1 MDKRIKPMDEL
12 TDEQKT
18 VIAEAQK
25 NFSDLKNSNV
35 VFTDAHMDLLFGQA
49 RSMNG
54 WQDKEVSDDMVKSL
68 YELDKMGPTSTNGC
82 PGRCIFI
89 KSQEQK
95 EKLEP
100 ALLPNNVPK
109 VMSAPVI
116 AIIGYDLDFSDHMT
130 KLFPHM
136 DVTPMYK
143 GNDEMNVST
152 AFRNSSLQGAYL
164 MMVARAMGLDCGPMS
179 GFNNQLVDE
188 TFFLDTNIKSN
199 FLCCIGYGDSTKIFQ
214 RLPRLDFDEVC
225 KII

>member
-1 MDKRIKPMDEL
+1 MLDDL
-12 TDEQKT
+12 TEEQKQIVT
-18 VIAEAQK
+18 AAQEK
-25 NFSDLKNSNV
+25 FKDLKERTNPLDEEALN
-35 VFTDAHMDLLFGQA
+35 LIFGEA

-54 WQDKEVSDDMVKSL
+54 WQDKDVSDAMIRSL
-68 YELDKMGPTSTNGC
+68 YDLIKMGPTSTNC
-82 PGRCIFI
+82 SPARFVFV
-89 KSQEQK
+89 KSEA
-95 EKLEP
+95 EKVKFEP
-100 ALLPNNVPK
+100 ALLPNNISK
-109 VMSAPVI
+109 VMTAPVV

-136 DVTPMYK
+136 DVAPMYK
-143 GNDEMNVST
+143 GNNEMNVST

-188 TFFLDTNIKSN
+188 TFFSDTNIKSN

>member
-1 MDKRIKPMDEL
+1 MLDDL
-12 TDEQKT
+12 TEEQKQIVT
-18 VIAEAQK
+18 AAQEK
-25 NFSDLKNSNV
+25 FKDLKERTNPLDEEALN
-35 VFTDAHMDLLFGQA
+35 LIFGEA

-54 WQDKEVSDDMVKSL
+54 WQDKDVSDAMIHSL
-68 YELDKMGPTSTNGC
+68 YDLTKMGPTSTNC
-82 PGRCIFI
+82 SPARFVFV
-89 KSQEQK
+89 KSEA
-95 EKLEP
+95 EKVKFEP
-100 ALLPNNVPK
+100 ALLPNNISK
-109 VMSAPVI
+109 VMTAPVV

-136 DVTPMYK
+136 DVAPMYK
-143 GNDEMNVST
+143 GNNEMNVST

-164 MMVARAMGLDCGPMS
+164 IMVARALGLDCGPMS

-188 TFFLDTNIKSN
+188 TFFSDSNIKSN

>member
-1 MDKRIKPMDEL
+1 MTEL
-12 TDEQKT
+12 TNEQKKA
-18 VIAEAQK
+18 IADAQATFEDIK
-25 NFSDLKNSNV
+25 NTSEPLNEKQL
-35 VFTDAHMDLLFGQA
+35 DLLFGQA

-54 WQDKEVSDDMVKSL
+54 WLSKEVSDDMVKSL
-68 YELDKMGPTSTNGC
+68 YELTKMGPTSTNCC
-82 PGRCIFI
+82 PGRFVFI
-89 KSQEQK
+89 KSQEEK

-130 KLFPHM
+130 KLFPHL
-136 DVTPMYK
+136 DVAPMYK
-143 GNDEMNVST
+143 GNNEMNVST

-188 TFFLDTNIKSN
+188 TFFSDTNIKSN

>member
-1 MDKRIKPMDEL
+1 MTEL
-12 TDEQKT
+12 TNEQKKA
-18 VIAEAQK
+18 IADAQATFEDIK
-25 NFSDLKNSNV
+25 NTSEPLNKKQL
-35 VFTDAHMDLLFGQA
+35 DLLFGQA

-68 YELDKMGPTSTNGC
+68 YELTKMGPTSTNCC
-82 PGRCIFI
+82 PGRFIFI
-89 KSQEQK
+89 KSQEEK

-136 DVTPMYK
+136 DVAPMYK

-188 TFFLDTNIKSN
+188 KFFSDTNIKSN
-199 FLCCIGYGDSTKIFQ
+199 FLCCIGYGDSSKIFQ
-214 RLPRLDFDEVC
+214 RLPRLDFNEVC

>member
-1 MDKRIKPMDEL
+1 MLDDL
-12 TDEQKT
+12 TEEQKQIVT
-18 VIAEAQK
+18 AAQEK
-25 NFSDLKNSNV
+25 FKDLKERTNPLDEEALN
-35 VFTDAHMDLLFGQA
+35 LIFGEA

-54 WQDKEVSDDMVKSL
+54 WQDKDVSDAMIHSL
-68 YELDKMGPTSTNGC
+68 YDLTKMGPTSTNC
-82 PGRCIFI
+82 SPARFVFV
-89 KSQEQK
+89 KSEA
-95 EKLEP
+95 EKVKFEP
-100 ALLPNNVPK
+100 ALLPNNISK
-109 VMSAPVI
+109 VMTAPVV

-136 DVTPMYK
+136 DVAPMYK
-143 GNDEMNVST
+143 GNNEMNVST

-188 TFFLDTNIKSN
+188 TFFSDTNIKSN
-199 FLCCIGYGDSTKIFQ
+199 FLCCIGYGDSTKIFK

>member
-1 MDKRIKPMDEL
+1 MMLDDL
-12 TDEQKT
+12 TNKQKQI
-18 VIAEAQK
+18 VAAAQEK
-25 NFSDLKNSNV
+25 FKDLKDRTNPLDEDGLN
-35 VFTDAHMDLLFGQA
+35 LIFGEA

-54 WQDKEVSDDMVKSL
+54 WQNKAVSDVMIHSL
-68 YELDKMGPTSTNGC
+68 YDLVKMGPTSTNC
-82 PGRCIFI
+82 SPARFVFV
-89 KSQEQK
+89 KSEAEK
-95 EKLEP
+95 AKLES
-100 ALLPNNVPK
+100 ALMPNNIPK
-109 VMSAPVI
+109 VMTAPVV
-116 AIIGYDLDFSDHMT
+116 AIIAYDLDFSNHMT

-136 DVTPMYK
+136 DVAPMYK

-179 GFNNQLVDE
+179 GFDNQLIDE
-188 TFFLDTNIKSN
+188 TFFSDTNIKSN

>member
-1 MDKRIKPMDEL
+1 MLDDL
-12 TDEQKT
+12 TEEQKQIVT
-18 VIAEAQK
+18 AAQEK
-25 NFSDLKNSNV
+25 FKDLKERTNPLHEEALNL
-35 VFTDAHMDLLFGQA
+35 VFGEA

-54 WQDKEVSDDMVKSL
+54 WQDKDVSDAMIHSL
-68 YELDKMGPTSTNGC
+68 YDLTKMGPTSTNC
-82 PGRCIFI
+82 SPARFVFV
-89 KSQEQK
+89 KSEA
-95 EKLEP
+95 EKVKFEP
-100 ALLPNNVPK
+100 ALLPNNISK
-109 VMSAPVI
+109 VMTAPVV

-136 DVTPMYK
+136 DVAPMYK
-143 GNDEMNVST
+143 GNNEMNVST

-188 TFFLDTNIKSN
+188 TFFSDTNIKSN